1 MLQLE
6 GGIKIILEYLVN
18 GIIAILDLVNGIIA
32 ILNLVNGIIAILDL
46 VNGIIAIL
54 KPYLWLDWS
63 MV

>member
-6 GGIKIILEYLVN
+6 GGIKII
-18 GIIAILDLVNGIIA
+18 AILD
-32 ILNLVNGIIAILDL
+32 LVNGIIAILDL